1 VFNWFEFTAFIWKA
15 KGRHGTHSP
24 FAYFLV
30 DIVRPQKVP
39 FKKRGNSSGPQKKTD
54 LFLEKLMSALPD
66 FELVHLQTEKQRFSD
81 QKKQLIRIE
90 EKVGK
95 EVLKILPQL
104 ELHPESIILL
114 PASILRLNKAEWKD
128 LCAHPRF
135 HFSADAWYFGLLS
148 RRPQQAKQHFL
159 LKLT

>member
-1 VFNWFEFTAFIWKA
+1 
-15 KGRHGTHSP
+15 
-24 FAYFLV
+24 
-30 DIVRPQKVP
+30 
-39 FKKRGNSSGPQKKTD
+39 
-54 LFLEKLMSALPD
+54 MSALPD
-66 FELVHLQTEKQRFSD
+66 YDLVHFQTEKQRISH
-81 QKKQLIRIE
+81 QKKQLIRLE
-90 EKVGK
+90 EKVEK
-95 EVLKILPQL
+95 EVLKILAHL

-128 LCAHPRF
+128 LCAHPGF